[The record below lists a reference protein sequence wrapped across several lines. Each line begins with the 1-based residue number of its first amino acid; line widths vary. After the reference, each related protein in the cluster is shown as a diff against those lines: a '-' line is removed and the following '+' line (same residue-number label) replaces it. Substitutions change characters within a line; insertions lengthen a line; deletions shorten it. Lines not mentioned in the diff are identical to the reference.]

1 MEDSETKTKTKKG
14 NNQYRKKT
22 PQICSNGFTHLNS
35 VIDRWNYL
43 NPDRLY
49 FIYRHCRKDDNQVF
63 YVGVGKKSTF
73 TGETSEYRRAFTEY
87 GRNQFWKR
95 VAEKHG
101 YYVEIML
108 EDLTHEESREKEK
121 EFIELYGRHCDGG
134 RLTNITIGGD
144 GIVGIPMTDETREK
158 MSASHIGIK
167 RGPFTEEHK
176 RNIGARSVGRY
187 FSPEAREKKRKSMTG
202 KTYPPEVAQK
212 KREARLKHCKQVVCL
227 DTGFVF
233 DCALDAGK
241 AMFPLHWHSAGARI
255 TVVCNGKTD
264 EYRGFH
270 FCYA

>member
-176 RNIGARSVGRY
+176 RNIGVRSVGRY

-212 KREARLKHCKQVVCL
+212 KREARLNIANRS
-227 DTGFVF
+227 F
-233 DCALDAGK
+233 A
-241 AMFPLHWHSAGARI
+241 
-255 TVVCNGKTD
+255 
-264 EYRGFH
+264 
-270 FCYA
+270 